1 MCTNTMIYILHVS
14 NFAILA
20 SLLAMWLSW
29 NVLWWTIWYDEQG
42 HAAPI
47 LYAAWA
53 EAGLF
58 PASDLLKLRKIESD
72 LEGHPTPVSKL
83 SFNKLQL
90 SWAPMSI
97 TIDMSK
103 WFESPKH
110 LFFKY
115 FYLPI
120 TIAQISPSFFL
131 VTWSLRKWG
140 QTVIRHFLKCK

>member
-1 MCTNTMIYILHVS
+1 MIYILHVS

>member
-1 MCTNTMIYILHVS
+1 MIYILHVS

-20 SLLAMWLSW
+20 SLLAMCMHRLSW
-29 NVLWWTIWYDEQG
+29 NVLWWTIWYDWQG

-115 FYLPI
+115 FYLH
-120 TIAQISPSFFL
+120 IAIAWISLGFSWL
-131 VTWSLRKWG
+131 LGVWENEVRL
-140 QTVIRHFLKCK
+140 

>member
-1 MCTNTMIYILHVS
+1 MIYILHVS

-29 NVLWWTIWYDEQG
+29 NVLWWTLWYDEQG

-120 TIAQISPSFFL
+120 AIAQISPSFFL

>member
-1 MCTNTMIYILHVS
+1 MIYILHVS

-120 TIAQISPSFFL
+120 AIAQISPSFFL
-131 VTWSLRKWG
+131 VTWKLRKWG

>member
-1 MCTNTMIYILHVS
+1 MIYILHVS

-20 SLLAMWLSW
+20 SLLAMCMHRLSW
-29 NVLWWTIWYDEQG
+29 NVLWWTILYDEQG

-115 FYLPI
+115 FYLHI
-120 TIAQISPSFFL
+120 AIAQISPSFFL
-131 VTWSLRKWG
+131 VIWSLRKWG